1 MRGDELEKK
10 FEGGRRVR
18 EERGGRRRVRGDE
31 LEKKFE
37 GRRRVREEGGGE

>member
-18 EERGGRRRVRGDE
+18 EEGGG
-31 LEKKFE
+31 LE
-37 GRRRVREEGGGE
+37 RREEG